1 MPDADGAR
9 EALVVAAD
17 AYGDARLRALR
28 APAQDAQELARVL
41 GDPGIGDFRVS
52 VSLNEPDHAVRRK
65 ISDFFHDRGRDDLLL
80 LHISCHGLKDEDGTL
95 YFASSNTEVD
105 HLDATAVPSEFV
117 NRAMT
122 RSRSRRIVLLLDC
135 CFGGAF
141 ARGLVHRAG
150 DAVAIREE
158 FEGQGRVVHR

>member
-52 VSLNEPDHAVRRK
+52 VSLN
-65 ISDFFHDRGRDDLLL
+65 
-80 LHISCHGLKDEDGTL
+80 
-95 YFASSNTEVD
+95 
-105 HLDATAVPSEFV
+105 
-117 NRAMT
+117 
-122 RSRSRRIVLLLDC
+122 
-135 CFGGAF
+135 
-141 ARGLVHRAG
+141 
-150 DAVAIREE
+150 
-158 FEGQGRVVHR
+158 